1 MQLHMKIRPGPTT
14 RSSGTRQ
21 RSLAAQERRNKRK
34 AERGFGPLAEGD
46 RSRDRPSGRPS
57 GSGEW
62 WDRSSGRPSGSGEW
76 WDGSSGRPS
85 GSGDTWWSGWGG
97 SEWWGGSRRWQ
108 SWERR

>member
-21 RSLAAQERRNKRK
+21 RSLVAQERRNKRK

-46 RSRDRPSGRPS
+46 RPRDRPSGRPS

-62 WDRSSGRPSGSGEW
+62 WDRSSGRPSGSG
-76 WDGSSGRPS
+76 
-85 GSGDTWWSGWGG
+85 DTWWSGWGG
-97 SEWWGGSRRWQ
+97 SEWWGGSKEWQ

>member
-1 MQLHMKIRPGPTT
+1 MQLRMKIRP
-14 RSSGTRQ
+14 
-21 RSLAAQERRNKRK
+21 LVVQERRNKRK
-34 AERGFGPLAEGD
+34 AEPFFGPLAEGD
-46 RSRDRPSGRPS
+46 RPRDRPSGRPS
-57 GSGEW
+57 GSGEL
-62 WDRSSGRPSGSGEW
+62 